1 MNRALILFRCFITD
15 GVVTYLYSRETWL
28 TFWSNFNQRWYWLGP
43 ELQNTVPFIFQLQ
56 MKFAT
61 LIAAFHCF
69 SHRHVLYIFNM
80 ICLLTVL
87 LCYPPFVV
95 DAFSLGSQH
104 VALFWMD
111 GRVLFFLYCLVI
123 FLSDQLQIDHSS
135 HFKLLLTNS
144 CICGIMISVEL
155 FLFGNPSSTLSPP
168 YQLVTKSSTSQCLY
182 HWKHLL
188 TIDFGV
194 WSALSSK

>member
-1 MNRALILFRCFITD
+1 
-15 GVVTYLYSRETWL
+15 
-28 TFWSNFNQRWYWLGP
+28 
-43 ELQNTVPFIFQLQ
+43 

-80 ICLLTVL
+80 NCLLTVL

-182 HWKHLL
+182 H
-188 TIDFGV
+188 
-194 WSALSSK
+194 